1 MANATDS
8 PTRQRR
14 VFQDAMIAQPKPV
27 PALIHDWITQQCGNL
42 SFKLFIPTAPDIRM
56 IGGRDDMRGKTP

>member
-1 MANATDS
+1 
-8 PTRQRR
+8 
-14 VFQDAMIAQPKPV
+14 MIAQPKPV